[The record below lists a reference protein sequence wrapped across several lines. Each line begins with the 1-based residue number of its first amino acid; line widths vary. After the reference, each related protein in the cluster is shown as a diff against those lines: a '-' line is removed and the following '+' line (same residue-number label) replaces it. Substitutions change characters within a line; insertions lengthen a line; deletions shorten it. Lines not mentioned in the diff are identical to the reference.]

1 MFFAA
6 HEARSHPLSLSN
18 EVHHMFHPMRTS
30 ENNYTH
36 WRKKC
41 EAWNKTFCGLRC
53 FTEQLQP
60 FTSLFRGF
68 FIWVYVRPISLSP
81 RAKAEP
87 ITASICQPGLFVL
100 VSFSSSAWWD
110 HQPRCCASV
119 SRVNASIAERPVL
132 YHLTLFPA
140 NFSQAQSYST
150 CIRHSLSL
158 TNAHANTHTL
168 HRPHLNSRLKPLY
181 YTWLCKALSAAVS
194 HLSSASVAP
203 RYILKSLVSISINS
217 FERFVL
223 LFFVNSVKTTAV
235 GIGTYFELH
244 ISKQSVVLQSFISS
258 HIICVVWK
266 LVVKWLYRL
275 TYPIINWYIEPFVSM
290 TAQLL
295 STNYL

>member
-6 HEARSHPLSLSN
+6 HEARTHPLSLSN

-41 EAWNKTFCGLRC
+41 QAWNKTFCGL
-53 FTEQLQP
+53 
-60 FTSLFRGF
+60 TSAIHKIFF
-68 FIWVYVRPISLSP
+68 VAFIWVYVRPISLSP

-100 VSFSSSAWWD
+100 VSFSDWAWWD

-150 CIRHSLSL
+150 CIRHSLSHKRTRKHTHFAQTSFKLQIKAIVLHMTVQNPLSRSL
-158 TNAHANTHTL
+158 TPFICISGSKVQL
-168 HRPHLNSRLKPLY
+168 EISRLHLHQFIW
-181 YTWLCKALSAAVS
+181 TLCITFLCEFSKN
-194 HLSSASVAP
+194 
-203 RYILKSLVSISINS
+203 NS
-217 FERFVL
+217 CQHWDIFWIAY
-223 LFFVNSVKTTAV
+223 K
-235 GIGTYFELH
+235 
-244 ISKQSVVLQSFISS
+244 
-258 HIICVVWK
+258 
-266 LVVKWLYRL
+266 
-275 TYPIINWYIEPFVSM
+275 
-290 TAQLL
+290 
-295 STNYL
+295 

>member
-1 MFFAA
+1 MKFI
-6 HEARSHPLSLSN
+6 
-18 EVHHMFHPMRTS
+18 T
-30 ENNYTH
+30 
-36 WRKKC
+36 
-41 EAWNKTFCGLRC
+41 C
-53 FTEQLQP
+53 FTAWEHQRITTLIEERNVKRETRLSVGYDVSQNN
-60 FTSLFRGF
+60 FSHSQAFF
-68 FIWVYVRPISLSP
+68 VAFIWVYVRPISLSP

-100 VSFSSSAWWD
+100 VSFSGSAWWD
-110 HQPRCCASV
+110 HQPHCCASV

-150 CIRHSLSL
+150 CIRHSLSHKRTCKHTHFAQTSFKLQIKAIVLHMTVQSPLSRSL
-158 TNAHANTHTL
+158 TPFICINGSKV
-168 HRPHLNSRLKPLY
+168 HLEISRL
-181 YTWLCKALSAAVS
+181 
-194 HLSSASVAP
+194 HL
-203 RYILKSLVSISINS
+203 INS
-217 FERFVL
+217 FECFVL

-235 GIGTYFELH
+235 SIGTYFELH

-275 TYPIINWYIEPFVSM
+275 TYPIIIWCIEPFVSM

>member
-1 MFFAA
+1 MKFI
-6 HEARSHPLSLSN
+6 
-18 EVHHMFHPMRTS
+18 T
-30 ENNYTH
+30 
-36 WRKKC
+36 
-41 EAWNKTFCGLRC
+41 C
-53 FTEQLQP
+53 FTPWGHQRITALIEERNVKRETRLSVGYDVSQNNFSHSQA
-60 FTSLFRGF
+60 FFVA

-100 VSFSSSAWWD
+100 VSFSGSAWWD

-168 HRPHLNSRLKPLY
+168 HRPRLNSRLKPLY
-181 YTWLCKALSAAVS
+181 YTWLCKAPSAAVS

-258 HIICVVWK
+258 HIIRVVWK